1 MNQREQGIGAEA
13 RSCSLSPITCSLFPI
28 PSLSVGQHGPNS
40 RSIRRGNDDGLAQS
54 PLAPASLRSQD
65 VACKCVPALHL
76 AGGGQFEALLRALV
90 GLQFQLDLLG
100 LWQLYPPDSPRDG
113 SETGGAGGAA
123 KGTEAGLG

>member
-1 MNQREQGIGAEA
+1 
-13 RSCSLSPITCSLFPI
+13 
-28 PSLSVGQHGPNS
+28 
-40 RSIRRGNDDGLAQS
+40 
-54 PLAPASLRSQD
+54 
-65 VACKCVPALHL
+65 
-76 AGGGQFEALLRALV
+76 LRALV